1 MPGRIWTVKF
11 SRKANK
17 MLEKIPANYL
27 ESIFSSVDQI
37 EIDPYSGD
45 VKKLK
50 GESNLYRKRVGTYRI
65 VYSIY
70 KDILYIEIIEILH
83 RKDAYR

>member
-1 MPGRIWTVKF
+1 MPSKNWTIKF
-11 SRKANK
+11 SRKADK
-17 MLEKIPANYL
+17 MLAKVPANYL
-27 ESIFSSVDQI
+27 ENIIISVNEI
-37 EIDPYSGD
+37 EIDPYLGD

-50 GESNLYRKRVGTYRI
+50 GESNLYRKRVGIYRI

-83 RKDAYR
+83 RKDAYK